1 MEFTFLEH
9 LRTVLVFTLSFF
21 DFWVIFTYNFSMT
34 PLSKNAIHKT
44 TTALKN
50 LVLKTCDGNHHGNYQ
65 SINRPIRY
73 NVLVAVDG
81 GPPLKYSTL

>member
-1 MEFTFLEH
+1 MPYT
-9 LRTVLVFTLSFF
+9 
-21 DFWVIFTYNFSMT
+21 
-34 PLSKNAIHKT
+34 KT
-44 TTALKN
+44 TTTLKN
-50 LVLKTCDGNHHGNYQ
+50 LVLKTCDENHDNYQ